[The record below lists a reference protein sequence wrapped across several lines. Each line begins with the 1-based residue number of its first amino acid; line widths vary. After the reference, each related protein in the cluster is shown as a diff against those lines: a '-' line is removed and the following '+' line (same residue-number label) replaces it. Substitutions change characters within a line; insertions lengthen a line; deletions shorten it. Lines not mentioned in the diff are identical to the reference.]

1 MTGNRRPPDLMPDDR
16 VDTSPLTIER
26 WLLKTSRMA
35 SPDPDLHVGARF
47 SRSFGRD
54 PSFVSRIE
62 GGTRRLPATIR
73 ELWFDR
79 IGLDRAEVDHYLDE
93 RFLDSWSFPAAS
105 KVGLTVTESDLELFD
120 AALHGVGLTPR
131 QWGPACRAAAASG
144 LPRTIIDFCDIGL
157 EALAVA
163 SPADCSKLVVGLAFL
178 PEQTLVA
185 GVRRVVE
192 KISSRG
198 YHAIDL
204 LAAVEGDYAGP
215 LLLEYLHDIPDPWM
229 LRSVAEAMRRLTE
242 RRHLTFGIDDVGSFQ
257 AELFDYVMGA
267 PSWTSRI
274 ELTNLMSSLGP
285 VPTGIYRR
293 LADDVDMDV
302 RIAAGVPAEQSVETV
317 ADDLYAA
324 AVLPVL
330 DSMPGRVDTEDPTAR
345 MLTGD
350 MIYGRNRQRRV
361 QAAQALGLSVY
372 RHRVAEGLA
381 GLLGSQVI
389 ELRRTAAQALMYFPP
404 TDSTVTALARCAG
417 SDGNPDVRGRA
428 TWSLMPHASAL
439 DTVLLDTMLADRD
452 ESVRRCAVDL
462 SAAAGYLSGLRS
474 AASDLTSPRIAAH
487 AAALVDRIP
496 PQSSGG
502 DR

>member
-1 MTGNRRPPDLMPDDR
+1 MPDDR
-16 VDTSPLTIER
+16 VDTGPLAIER

-35 SPDPDLHVGARF
+35 SADPFVHVGARF

-54 PSFVSRIE
+54 ASFVSRIE
-62 GGTRRLPATIR
+62 GGTRRLPVTLRA
-73 ELWFDR
+73 LWFDR
-79 IGLDRAEVDHYLDE
+79 IGLDRAEVDHHLAE
-93 RFLDSWSFPAAS
+93 RLLDSSSLPAAS
-105 KVGLTVTESDLELFD
+105 SAGPAVSESDLELFD
-120 AALHGVGLTPR
+120 AALHGATLSPR

-163 SPADCSKLVVGLAFL
+163 SPSDYSKLVVGLAFL
-178 PEQTLVA
+178 PAQTLVA

-198 YHAIDL
+198 YQVIDL
-204 LAAVEGDYAGP
+204 LAAVEGDHAGS
-215 LLLEYLHDIPDPWM
+215 LLLEYLHKIPDPWM

-242 RRHLTFGIDDVGSFQ
+242 RRQLTFGPDGVRRFQ
-257 AELFDYVMGA
+257 AELFDHVLGA

-274 ELTNLMSSLGP
+274 ELTNLLGSLGP
-285 VPTGIYRR
+285 VPADIYRR
-293 LADDVDMDV
+293 LTDDVDMDV
-302 RIAAGVPAEQSVETV
+302 RIAAGVPAEQSVEAV
-317 ADDLYAA
+317 ADDLYAT

-330 DSMPGRVDTEDPTAR
+330 DSMPGRVDIEDQTAR
-345 MLTGD
+345 TLVVD
-350 MIYGRNRQRRV
+350 MIYGRSRRRRV

-372 RHRVAEGLA
+372 RHRLAEGLA

-404 TDSTVTALARCAG
+404 TDSTATALARCAG
-417 SDGNPDVRGRA
+417 SDVNPDVRGRA
-428 TWSLMPHASAL
+428 TWSLTPHARAL
-439 DTVLLDTMLADRD
+439 DTALLDTMLADGD

-462 SAAAGYLSGLRS
+462 SAAAGHLSGLRL
-474 AASDLTSPRIAAH
+474 AASDLTSPRVAAN
-487 AAALVDRIP
+487 AAALADWIAL
-496 PQSSGG
+496 QSSGG